1 VTSTTDWE
9 TWVRRLRPAAP
20 ARTADVSTTEV
31 STAEVSLVC
40 LPHAGGSASF
50 FFPLASAM
58 PPAVE
63 VFAVQYPGRQD
74 RRADRALEDIGE
86 LADRIATA
94 VTALAE
100 RTDRPFALFGHS
112 MGAVLG
118 YEVAARLEAA
128 GGPAPAVL
136 FASGRRAPSRP
147 RTEVAPVHL
156 RSDAGI
162 VAEINT
168 LNGTDQRLLADAE
181 LLRMILPAIRSD
193 YRAIET
199 YRHRP
204 GVSLRCPVAVFTGD
218 ADPHTTVE
226 EAHAWS
232 EHTTGRC
239 TVRVFPGGHFFL
251 TGVLPEI
258 VQAVLH
264 QLQTPTAAAAGV

>member
-1 VTSTTDWE
+1 MTSTIEWE
-9 TWVRRLRPAAP
+9 TWVRRLGPAGP
-20 ARTADVSTTEV
+20 A
-31 STAEVSLVC
+31 TAEVDLIC
-40 LPHAGGSASF
+40 LPHAGGSASYF
-50 FFPLASAM
+50 FGLATAM
-58 PPAVE
+58 PPSVAVY
-63 VFAVQYPGRQD
+63 AVQYPGRQD
-74 RRADRALEDIGE
+74 RRAEGAVEDINE
-86 LADRIATA
+86 LADHVAAA
-94 VTALAE
+94 VTALVE
-100 RTDRPFALFGHS
+100 RTDRRFALLGHS

-118 YEVAARLEAA
+118 YEVASRLEAS
-128 GGPAPAVL
+128 GGPVPEVL

-147 RTEVAPVHL
+147 RADVAPVHL

-168 LNGTDQRLLADAE
+168 LNGTDPRLLADTD

-204 GVSLRCPVAVFTGD
+204 GMRLRCPVTVFTGD

-226 EAHAWS
+226 EAHAWR
-232 EHTTGRC
+232 EHTSGGC

-264 QLQTPTAAAAGV
+264 QLQTPTAAAAGA